1 MKRLCALLALLAP
14 ALVACGSAVDV
25 IVRNGAGGE
34 LSAAD
39 IDRDPLALL
48 PGNAVGIA
56 SLDATQLVASPFGS
70 KLTALLASRL
80 PLPASA
86 GFEQTRDLSHVY
98 LGVYSMQGAD
108 MVGVVSGNFDS
119 AKIETAANGVD
130 RTPLGTPVSKRSYAG
145 YTLYT
150 SANLGFCVL
159 SPHTLLFGDQTGI
172 RRALERVQERRL
184 RRQTAPWM
192 DKLLLEQKAPFA
204 AGLDLRAQ
212 PIPDAARSNL
222 RFLQGLETMAL
233 IGNFQDPG
241 VNLAGTLVYG
251 DETAAKQGA
260 DNVRNLSQTLSAYA
274 PFLALLGIPQ
284 PVRKLS
290 AEAKDKEA
298 SFVVGIDGAAVGV
311 LLDKA
316 RDFLGAQP

>member
-1 MKRLCALLALLAP
+1 
-14 ALVACGSAVDV
+14 
-25 IVRNGAGGE
+25 
-34 LSAAD
+34 
-39 IDRDPLALL
+39 
-48 PGNAVGIA
+48 
-56 SLDATQLVASPFGS
+56 
-70 KLTALLASRL
+70 
-80 PLPASA
+80 
-86 GFEQTRDLSHVY
+86 
-98 LGVYSMQGAD
+98 
-108 MVGVVSGNFDS
+108 
-119 AKIETAANGVD
+119 
-130 RTPLGTPVSKRSYAG
+130 
-145 YTLYT
+145 
-150 SANLGFCVL
+150 
-159 SPHTLLFGDQTGI
+159 GI

-251 DETAAKQGA
+251 DEAGAKQGA